1 MGTPS
6 ICSGIG
12 CGIEARRIHRR
23 ADVLIAG
30 ATLIASLNATP
41 LAAGAVQKRGD
52 AHAIIAA
59 DSASRR
65 LRAGRRHETGPP
77 ERRTFP
83 LMAVVS
89 FLLRSANLANAGRS
103 AIRRSISRCR
113 AGLAALPILLFA
125 AVAFAQD
132 ADTVTLNFVN
142 ADIEAVV
149 KAVGEITGR
158 NFVVDPRVKG
168 TVNIVSARPVPRA
181 LVYPTMLSALR
192 MQGFAAVESDGV
204 VKIIPEADAK
214 TQAGPVSRGS
224 APAGERIVT
233 QVIALRHESAAQ
245 LVTVLRPLVSPNNAI
260 AAYIPGNAIII
271 TDYAD
276 NLRRLERIIA
286 SLDQPPAG
294 EPMLVPVRNASA
306 LDVVALVN
314 RLMTEGTGVPGA
326 QQEAQQRVALVA
338 DPRSNSIL
346 IRADNPAR
354 GARARQLIEQLD
366 TPARSGGNVFIVY
379 LQNAEAGH
387 VAETLR
393 GLYGGE
399 RGSAPS
405 LPAAVTVQPA
415 AASAATAAAP
425 AFPASVAATSPLATA
440 AAAGTPTAFAAGA
453 AMIQADTTNNAL
465 IIMAPEPVYNNL
477 RAVIERLDTR
487 RAQVFVEALIV
498 EVSSD
503 KAAEFGIQWQVLSG
517 VNRNR
522 TGVQGFGGTNFGTR
536 GSGNNIVDASVNL
549 GTLGQGLNLG
559 IINGTINIPGLGV
572 ISNLGLLVRS
582 LENDAKA
589 NILSTPTLLT
599 LDNEEARI
607 IVGQNVPFI
616 TGQYATTGTTATVQ
630 PFQTIERRDV
640 GLVLR
645 VRPQITEGGTVR
657 LGIYQ
662 EVSRVQDTSTAG
674 PILSKRA
681 LESSVVIDDQQIVVL
696 GGLIQDSLSDGTEKL
711 PYAGDVP
718 VFGSLFRYDTRS
730 RQKTNLMIFLKPTI
744 VRTMTEGRE
753 ITSERYDYLRGEQA
767 GAAPAD
773 RWFWKDPTAPELPP
787 LGAMPGT
794 SQAAPIGRPEPR
806 PR

>member
-1 MGTPS
+1 MIPYR
-6 ICSGIG
+6 C
-12 CGIEARRIHRR
+12 R
-23 ADVLIAG
+23 AWLC
-30 ATLIASLNATP
+30 ATL
-41 LAAGAVQKRGD
+41 AV
-52 AHAIIAA
+52 A
-59 DSASRR
+59 
-65 LRAGRRHETGPP
+65 
-77 ERRTFP
+77 F
-83 LMAVVS
+83 AVI
-89 FLLRSANLANAGRS
+89 ANLAW
-103 AIRRSISRCR
+103 
-113 AGLAALPILLFA
+113 
-125 AVAFAQD
+125 AQD

-142 ADIEAVV
+142 ADIDAVV

-158 NFVVDPRVKG
+158 NFLVDPRVKG
-168 TVNIVSARPVPRA
+168 TVNIVSARPVQKA
-181 LVYPTMLSALR
+181 LVYPTLLSALR

-204 VKIIPEADAK
+204 VKIVPEADAK
-214 TQAGPVSRGS
+214 TQAGPVQRGTVTAS
-224 APAGERIVT
+224 GERIVT
-233 QVIALRHESAAQ
+233 QVIALRYESAAQ
-245 LVTVLRPLVSPNNAI
+245 LVTVLRPLISPNNTI
-260 AAYIPGNAIII
+260 AAYIPNNAIIV

-276 NLRRLERIIA
+276 NLKRIDRIVA

-294 EPMLVPVRNASA
+294 EPMLVQVKHASA

-314 RLMTEGTGVPGA
+314 RLLTENAGQPGA

-346 IRADNPAR
+346 VRADNPAR
-354 GARARQLIEQLD
+354 GARVRQLIEQLD
-366 TPARSGGNVFIVY
+366 TPARTGGNVFIVY
-379 LQNAEAGH
+379 LKNAEAAH

-399 RGSAPS
+399 RGASAS
-405 LPAAVTVQPA
+405 GASGTVAALPAALPNAMPA
-415 AASAATAAAP
+415 AT
-425 AFPASVAATSPLATA
+425 AFPASAAATSPLATISA
-440 AAAGTPTAFAAGA
+440 TGVPTAFAAGG

-465 IIMAPEPVYNNL
+465 VIMAPEPVYNNL

-517 VNRNR
+517 ANRNR

-572 ISNLGLLVRS
+572 ISNLGLLVRA
-582 LENDAKA
+582 LENDNKA

-662 EVSRVQDTSTAG
+662 EVSRVQDSSSAG

-696 GGLIQDSLSDGTEKL
+696 GGLIQDSLTDGTEKL

-744 VRTMTEGRE
+744 VRSTNEGRE
-753 ITSERYDYLRGEQA
+753 ITSERYDYLRGEQSNV
-767 GAAPAD
+767 APAE
-773 RWFWKDPTAPELPP
+773 RWFWPDRSAPELPP
-787 LGAMPGT
+787 QGTIPGT
-794 SQAAPIGRPEPR
+794 PQATPLGQPEPR
-806 PR
+806 NR